1 MARSVRLLCFS
12 TQFSQAKNMPVRS
25 DLDNALK
32 EAMKAKD
39 TVALDTIRAVIA
51 ELKKQDVK
59 KVWADEEIHAVLQK
73 AVKQRRDSIESFRS
87 GNREDLAKVEE
98 AQISILEKFMPAQ
111 MGDAEVSK
119 LVDEAVAAT
128 GASGPKDMG
137 KVMGWLMP
145 KVKGKADGSVVNRFV
160 KAKLG

>member
-1 MARSVRLLCFS
+1 
-12 TQFSQAKNMPVRS
+12 MPVRQ

-39 TVALDTIRAVIA
+39 SVSLDTIRAVIA

-59 KVWADEEIHAVLQK
+59 KDWADEEVHAVIQK
-73 AVKQRRDSIESFRS
+73 AVKQRRDSITSFKS
-87 GNREDLAKVEE
+87 GGREDLAKNEE
-98 AQISILEKFMPAQ
+98 LQIAVLEKFLPAQ
-111 MGDAEVSK
+111 MGEPEVAK
-119 LVDEAVAAT
+119 LVEEAVAAT
-128 GASGPKDMG
+128 GAAGPKDMG

-145 KVKGKADGSVVNRFV
+145 KVKGKADGGLVNKLV

>member
-1 MARSVRLLCFS
+1 
-12 TQFSQAKNMPVRS
+12 MPVRQ

-32 EAMKAKD
+32 DAMKARD

-59 KVWADEEIHAVLQK
+59 KIWADEEIHAVIQK
-73 AVKQRRDSIESFRS
+73 AVKQRKDSIESFRS

-98 AQISILEKFMPAQ
+98 AQIAILEKFMPAQ
-111 MGDAEVSK
+111 MGEAEVAK
-119 LVDEAVAAT
+119 LVEEAVSAT
-128 GASGPKDMG
+128 GAAGAKDMG

-145 KVKGKADGSVVNRFV
+145 KVKGKADGGMVNRLV